1 MKKISVLMALI
12 LALLALAGCGAA
24 GNSGSSMSNS
34 GSSSAPAVT
43 LEGTPSEIIDKI
55 YAGAPE
61 DLEYPMMLATSE
73 ITEDNSTYMVGVER
87 SEYKEGAV
95 SESMVGSIAYSMAV
109 LRANDAAGAQVLADS
124 VKEKVDPRKWICVE
138 AETVNTAVIGDVVF
152 MVMADQATADALTA
166 SFEALAQA

>member
-12 LALLALAGCGAA
+12 LALLALVGCGASST
-24 GNSGSSMSNS
+24 GNSGST
-34 GSSSAPAVT
+34 GSSAPAVT

>member
-12 LALLALAGCGAA
+12 LVLLALVGCGASNN
-24 GNSGSSMSNS
+24 GGSSA
-34 GSSSAPAVT
+34 APPVT
-43 LEGTPSEIIDKI
+43 LEGTPSEIVDKI

-61 DLEYPMMLATSE
+61 DLEYPMMLTTSE
-73 ITEDNSTYMVGVER
+73 LTEDNSVYMTGVER

-95 SESMVGSIAYSMAV
+95 SESMVGSIAYSMVV
-109 LRANDAAGAQVLADS
+109 LRANDAEGAQALADS

>member
-12 LALLALAGCGAA
+12 LVLLALVGCGTSNN
-24 GNSGSSMSNS
+24 GDSSA
-34 GSSSAPAVT
+34 APAVT
-43 LEGTPSEIIDKI
+43 LEGTPSEIVDKI

-61 DLEYPMMLATSE
+61 DLEYPMMLTTSE
-73 ITEDNSTYMVGVER
+73 LTEDNSVYMTGVER

-95 SESMVGSIAYSMAV
+95 SESMVGSIAYSMVV
-109 LRANDAAGAQVLADS
+109 LRANDAEGAQALADS

>member
-12 LALLALAGCGAA
+12 LALLALVGCGASST
-24 GNSGSSMSNS
+24 GNSGST
-34 GSSSAPAVT
+34 GSSAPAVT

-61 DLEYPMMLATSE
+61 DLESPMMLTTSE
-73 ITEDNSTYMVGVER
+73 ITEDNSVYMTGVER

-95 SESMVGSIAYSMAV
+95 SESMVGSIAYSMVV
-109 LRANDAAGAQVLADS
+109 LRANDAAGAQALADS
-124 VKEKVDPRKWICVE
+124 VKEKVDPRKWICVQ

-152 MVMADQATADALTA
+152 MIMADQATADALTA
-166 SFEALAQA
+166 SFEALAKA

>member
-1 MKKISVLMALI
+1 MKKISVVLALV
-12 LALLALAGCGAA
+12 LALLALAGCGAS
-24 GNSGSSMSNS
+24 GNG
-34 GSSSAPAVT
+34 GSSAPATVT

-55 YAGAPE
+55 YAGAG
-61 DLEYPMMLATSE
+61 DREYPMMLATSE
-73 ITEDNSTYMVGVER
+73 LTADNSVYMVGVES

-109 LRANDAAGAQVLADS
+109 LRANDAESAQALADS

-152 MVMADQATADALTA
+152 LVMADQETADALTA
-166 SFEALAQA
+166 SFQALAQADA

>member
-12 LALLALAGCGAA
+12 LALLALVGCGASST
-24 GNSGSSMSNS
+24 GNSGST
-34 GSSSAPAVT
+34 GSSAPAVT

-61 DLEYPMMLATSE
+61 DLEYPMMLTTSE
-73 ITEDNSTYMVGVER
+73 ITEDNSVYMTGVER

-95 SESMVGSIAYSMAV
+95 SESMVGSIAYSMVV
-109 LRANDAAGAQVLADS
+109 LRANDAAGAQALADS
-124 VKEKVDPRKWICVE
+124 VKEKADPRKWICVQ

-152 MVMADQATADALTA
+152 MIMADQATADALTA
-166 SFEALAQA
+166 SFEALAKA

>member
-12 LALLALAGCGAA
+12 LVLLALVGCGTSNN
-24 GNSGSSMSNS
+24 GGSSA
-34 GSSSAPAVT
+34 APAVT
-43 LEGTPSEIIDKI
+43 LEGTPSEIVDKI

-61 DLEYPMMLATSE
+61 DLEYPMMLTTSE
-73 ITEDNSTYMVGVER
+73 LTEDNSVYMTGVER

-95 SESMVGSIAYSMAV
+95 SESMVGSIAYSMVV
-109 LRANDAAGAQVLADS
+109 LRANDAEGAQALADS

-152 MVMADQATADALTA
+152 MVMADQATVDALTA